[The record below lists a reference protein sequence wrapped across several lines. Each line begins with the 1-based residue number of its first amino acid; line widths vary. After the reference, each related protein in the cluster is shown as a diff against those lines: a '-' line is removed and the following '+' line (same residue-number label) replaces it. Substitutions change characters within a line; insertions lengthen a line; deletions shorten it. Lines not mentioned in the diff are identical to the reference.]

1 VALDTGDT
9 DLPARFFG
17 AWERSALTL
26 DGEAVADA
34 GRAVWVQA
42 ATFFVDVRGPG
53 GFASDTCFAGTTKW
67 SEPYLAWTHV
77 IDRAG
82 PEEGADAVEGEDR
95 GHITFDGDDL
105 IEEGSFIA
113 GAERAYAERWTRLA
127 GPLTPVLAAAS
138 PGGLSVRVGDH
149 AAAVVDR
156 RATGGAF
163 VAAYWRRGDSEW
175 RLELDVDGDV
185 ASLPPPLEPGA
196 ALTDG
201 WHWQTGA
208 EVPA

>member
-1 VALDTGDT
+1 VAVNTGDAG
-9 DLPARFFG
+9 LPAHFFG

-26 DGEAVADA
+26 DGTPVADA

-42 ATFFVDVRGPG
+42 GAAFVDVRGPG

-82 PEEGADAVEGEDR
+82 TEDGEDALEGEDK

-105 IEEGSFIA
+105 IEQGSFIA
-113 GAERAYAERWTRLA
+113 GATREYAERWTRLP
-127 GPLTPVLAAAS
+127 GPLAPVLAAAS
-138 PGGLSVRVGDH
+138 ADGRCVRVGDH

-156 RATGGAF
+156 RATGGEF
-163 VAAYWRRGDSEW
+163 VAAYWRWSDSEW
-175 RLELDVDGDV
+175 RLELEIDGEV

-196 ALTDG
+196 ALMDG
-201 WHWQTGA
+201 WHWHTEA

>member
-1 VALDTGDT
+1 VALDSGDI

-17 AWERSALTL
+17 AWERSALTI
-26 DGEAVADA
+26 DGAPVTDA

-42 ATFFVDVRGPG
+42 GAVFVDVRGPG

-82 PEEGADAVEGEDR
+82 AQDGEDR

-105 IEEGSFIA
+105 IEAGSFIA
-113 GAERAYAERWTRLA
+113 GVERAYAERWTRLP
-127 GPLTPVLAAAS
+127 GPLLPVLAAESAD
-138 PGGLSVRVGDH
+138 GLCVRVGDH

-156 RATGGAF
+156 RHAGGPF
-163 VAAYWRRGDSEW
+163 VAAYWQWSNSSW
-175 RLELDVDGDV
+175 RLELEVDGEI
-185 ASLPPPLEPGA
+185 AALPPPLEPGA
-196 ALTDG
+196 SLTDG
-201 WHWQTGA
+201 WHWRTQA
-208 EVPA
+208 EVRA